1 MLKLITKVQTRVMD
15 IRSRPQDEEG
25 AAMVEYGLLIVGIAV
40 TVGAAAAL
48 LGDDIAALFTN
59 LPGLGD

>member
-25 AAMVEYGLLIVGIAV
+25 AAMVEYGLLIAGIAAVVGIA
-40 TVGAAAAL
+40 AATLGGEIADLFEGL
-48 LGDDIAALFTN
+48 L
-59 LPGLGD
+59 